1 MSSRIEIELTSE
13 IDADLYT
20 WRALGAKEPKGT
32 IIKSLL
38 PTDVSIGDTF
48 RVEADF
54 LIDGI
59 EIIRVLPKR
68 EERKEQETIEI
79 LGSGD
84 EKYGVTTQL
93 VKKKK
98 PKRNKRATKDK
109 RQTENRNSDRR
120 RKNTQDNRSD
130 NRKVRPARS
139 PQTGKRLKAKRS
151 HRKQVIAAL
160 PELHKPLAREI
171 LSKGIP
177 NLRKTLK
184 KMQLPEGFDAE
195 ILQYAEKV
203 NIDLKSAEW
212 RDRADAVLAS
222 IDDLDLRD
230 FRSVVAAGGQWART
244 DELLILKGDLEEAL
258 RERIDRE
265 HQKWLLEIEKAIK
278 DDKCVRALNLSSHPP
293 KPGTPLPESLTTS
306 LVQLANTALASDVT
320 PHRWSVVVQAVAFSP
335 VRLKVTPLGIPKRPT
350 EGLISTVKQV
360 ADRIPHIAK
369 LFDITVSDKAT

>member
-1 MSSRIEIELTSE
+1 
-13 IDADLYT
+13 
-20 WRALGAKEPKGT
+20 
-32 IIKSLL
+32 
-38 PTDVSIGDTF
+38 
-48 RVEADF
+48 
-54 LIDGI
+54 
-59 EIIRVLPKR
+59 
-68 EERKEQETIEI
+68 
-79 LGSGD
+79 
-84 EKYGVTTQL
+84 
-93 VKKKK
+93 
-98 PKRNKRATKDK
+98 
-109 RQTENRNSDRR
+109 
-120 RKNTQDNRSD
+120 
-130 NRKVRPARS
+130 
-139 PQTGKRLKAKRS
+139 
-151 HRKQVIAAL
+151 
-160 PELHKPLAREI
+160 
-171 LSKGIP
+171 
-177 NLRKTLK
+177 
-184 KMQLPEGFDAE
+184 
-195 ILQYAEKV
+195 
-203 NIDLKSAEW
+203 LKSAEW

>member
-13 IDADLYT
+13 IDADLFT
-20 WRALGAKEPKGT
+20 WRALGAREPKGT

-68 EERKEQETIEI
+68 EERKEQETLEI
-79 LGSGD
+79 LGSGN

-98 PKRNKRATKDK
+98 ANRNKRATKGK
-109 RQTENRNSDRR
+109 RQAENRNSDRP
-120 RKNTQDNRSD
+120 RKNSQDNRTD
-130 NRKVRPARS
+130 TRKVRPARS

-151 HRKQVIAAL
+151 HRNQVVADL

-171 LSKGIP
+171 LSRGIP

-184 KMQLPEGFDAE
+184 EMQLPEGFDAE

-203 NIDLKSAEW
+203 NIELKSAEW
-212 RDRADAVLAS
+212 HDRADAVLAS
-222 IDDLDLRD
+222 INDLDLRD

-244 DELLILKGDLEEAL
+244 DELLALKGDLEEAL

-265 HQKWLLEIEKAIK
+265 HQKWLSEIEKAIA

-293 KPGTPLPESLTTS
+293 KPGTPLPESLTIS
-306 LVQLANTALASDVT
+306 LVELSNTALASDVT
-320 PHRWSVVVQAVAFSP
+320 PHRWSVVIQAVAFSP
-335 VRLKVTPLGIPKRPT
+335 VRLKVIPVGIPERTT
-350 EGLISTVKQV
+350 EGLTSTVKQV

-369 LFDITVSDKAT
+369 LFDITVSDKN

>member
-13 IDADLYT
+13 IDADLFT
-20 WRALGAKEPKGT
+20 WRALGAREPKGT

-68 EERKEQETIEI
+68 EERKEQETLEI
-79 LGSGD
+79 LGSGN

-98 PKRNKRATKDK
+98 AKRNKRATKGK
-109 RQTENRNSDRR
+109 RQAENRNSDRR
-120 RKNTQDNRSD
+120 RKNSQDNRTD
-130 NRKVRPARS
+130 TRKVRPARS
-139 PQTGKRLKAKRS
+139 PQRGKRLKAKRS
-151 HRKQVIAAL
+151 HRNQVIAAL

-171 LSKGIP
+171 LSRGIP

-203 NIDLKSAEW
+203 NIELKSAEW
-212 RDRADAVLAS
+212 HDRADAVLAS
-222 IDDLDLRD
+222 IEDLDLRD

-244 DELLILKGDLEEAL
+244 DELLVLKGDLEEAL

-265 HQKWLLEIEKAIK
+265 HQKWLSEIEKSIA

-293 KPGTPLPESLTTS
+293 KPGTPLPEALTTS

-320 PHRWSVVVQAVAFSP
+320 PHRWSVVIQAVAFSP
-335 VRLKVTPLGIPKRPT
+335 VRLKVIPVGIPERIT
-350 EGLISTVKQV
+350 EGLTSTVRQV

-369 LFDITVSDKAT
+369 LFDITVSDKN